1 MKKLKTN
8 QIIPTNIVKY
18 LNAFDHNEY
27 ESVVE
32 AFMESYNDWT
42 LPNELDDFCKDINNL
57 DLCILY
63 LLDTEMS
70 LHMFEERNQRFKMKT
85 STEGLATLAFFVFL
99 YIMNIIMGFEDTVL
113 LGLAVTI
120 VKVLKYRDR

>member
-8 QIIPTNIVKY
+8 KMNQTIPTNIVKY

-27 ESVVE
+27 ESVVD

-57 DLCILY
+57 DLCVLY
-63 LLDTEMS
+63 LLDTEMA
-70 LHMFEERNQRFKMKT
+70 LHMFEE
-85 STEGLATLAFFVFL
+85 E
-99 YIMNIIMGFEDTVL
+99 E
-113 LGLAVTI
+113 
-120 VKVLKYRDR
+120 